1 MQVTRPH
8 DWPEDCGGSSFE
20 GGGHSL
26 VLRGSLPKGGV
37 VIDVTRRSLATAQT

>member
-20 GGGHSL
+20 GEGTLWFCAVPSPREG
-26 VLRGSLPKGGV
+26 
-37 VIDVTRRSLATAQT
+37 